1 MKNTVTWSSYPIA
14 VIYPDKLTVEL
25 SKLIK
30 EHLYR
35 HAHSKEHYLKQQKQK
50 ATVIFIRRQEADEM
64 AYWVKKGT
72 RTKADNLSLISR
84 IHKSMAEE
92 RTDSQSCPLPFTCM
106 HSWVHTL
113 MKREK
118 KWKENVVYTQS
129 RQLFSFK
136 KILLHTTTWMYPEG
150 MLYKINYVQKNQDS
164 TMNMEYLS
172 I

>member
-1 MKNTVTWSSYPIA
+1 MESMEITQKEMKNTVTWSSYPIT
-14 VIYPDKLTVEL
+14 VIYPDKLTVGL
-25 SKLIK
+25 SKRY
-30 EHLYR
+30 LYR

-50 ATVIFIRRQEADEM
+50 ATVILIRRQKADEM

-72 RTKADNLSLISR
+72 RTKADNLSLISW

-118 KWKENVVYTQS
+118 NG
-129 RQLFSFK
+129 K
-136 KILLHTTTWMYPEG
+136 KTWYIHKVDNYSALKRRSYYILQHGCTLKVCYI
-150 MLYKINYVQKNQDS
+150 K
-164 TMNMEYLS
+164 
-172 I
+172 